1 MHNKTKTNI
10 EPPQTT
16 GEETMNYQQQNHRLR
31 PDSSLS
37 HRMCVWGGGGGLWWG
52 KGGKMHFTGAK
63 IIDLDYVTVNAQ
75 IMLSSHG
82 GFLAYAMH
90 HHR

>member
-1 MHNKTKTNI
+1 
-10 EPPQTT
+10 
-16 GEETMNYQQQNHRLR
+16 
-31 PDSSLS
+31 
-37 HRMCVWGGGGGLWWG
+37 
-52 KGGKMHFTGAK
+52 MHFTGAK